1 MGVWP
6 SHQIIAKGCCQETEE
21 TPVSHPALIRD
32 ARFRIFGLLWAI
44 PILTLLAILG
54 VVVPA
59 AAHSDLRSST
69 PASGASLDSPPQQVV
84 LTFSEEVDPR
94 YANVTLT
101 AGGGRPHALSQE
113 VAGNRVAAE
122 VDEATAKTSGR
133 WSVGYRV
140 VSADGHPIT
149 GVLTF
154 TVKLPAQ
161 PTPSPPSPISSS
173 PGPSQSSTATQPTSL
188 ATAAVA
194 PAEDSQTGT
203 TGPAFSVILMIL
215 IGAAVAMMALGAAVW
230 RARSKSPR

>member
-1 MGVWP
+1 M
-6 SHQIIAKGCCQETEE
+6 
-21 TPVSHPALIRD
+21 SHPALIRD
-32 ARFRIFGLLWAI
+32 ARFRVLALLWAI

-59 AAHSDLRSST
+59 AAHSELRSST
-69 PASGASLDSPPQQVV
+69 PASGSSLDSPPRQVV

-101 AGGGRPHALSQE
+101 AGDGRPHALSQKVE
-113 VAGNRVAAE
+113 GNRVDAE
-122 VDEATAKTSGR
+122 VDGATAKTSGR

-154 TVKLPAQ
+154 TVKPPAQ
-161 PTPSPPSPISSS
+161 PTPSPSSPISSS
-173 PGPSQSSTATQPTSL
+173 PGPSQSSSTASQPTSL

-194 PAEDSQTGT
+194 PAGDSQTGT
-203 TGPAFSVILMIL
+203 TGPAFSVIVMIL

-230 RARSKSPR
+230 RTRSKSPR